1 MIYKTTIVV
10 VTKMRLVV
18 SDVSKTFDV
27 MCVCFLFLFFFSKG
41 NDQREVPEHHG
52 EIQEVTRQNNHG
64 SSLLNSQNLF
74 VA

>member
-1 MIYKTTIVV
+1 MIYKTTIVM

-27 MCVCFLFLFFFSKG
+27 MCGFFFSSEG

-52 EIQEVTRQNNHG
+52 EI
-64 SSLLNSQNLF
+64 
-74 VA
+74 

>member
-1 MIYKTTIVV
+1 M

-27 MCVCFLFLFFFSKG
+27 MCGFFSSEG